1 MASFELIPAIDLL
14 GGRCVRLAQGDYD
27 RATVYGDDPGA
38 TAAVFLAAGTR
49 RLHVVDLDGARG
61 RPRAGD
67 GARGGFGSG
76 DGARGAVRGGDDL
89 PGGAEDA
96 RGVNREARAAI
107 LAQARAAGVPVQLG
121 GGLRSLATI
130 EEVLAEGVERAILGT
145 AALRDPALVR
155 EAARRFPGRIAVG
168 LDARDGRVAVSG
180 WLETSETTALEAARL
195 FADAGVAALIY
206 TDIARDGM
214 GTGPDL
220 DGAAALAAAVPIPVI
235 ASGGVGSLDDV
246 RAAVARVSDGV
257 SGIIVGR
264 ALYTGAIDLAAA
276 LEVASCC

>member
-1 MASFELIPAIDLL
+1 MAPFELIPAIDLL

-49 RLHVVDLDGARG
+49 RLHVVDL
-61 RPRAGD
+61 D

-121 GGLRSLATI
+121 GGLRSLAAI